1 MENKEEEKKAETKF
15 KIFIAIIIV
24 ISIIA
29 AIIGYF
35 IEDKNSKKSAS
46 TVSNST
52 TRSSYENNINKNS
65 FKYDKNP
72 YKITTEYDGA
82 YRFYL
87 EDGTHMA
94 NGVIVFDNGNCKAK
108 YKTVNTENNYTWT
121 ESPYGYCGINED
133 KCFYFTLNNKKY
145 TYKCTRNNSKI
156 YGELK
161 SYYNIIGN
169 TETKTLDLVYIN
181 NYTDIDSTYNELE
194 TRWEKEEE
202 NNYKNSC
209 KSLTFKELARNPD
222 NVKNTKVKLTGEVIQ
237 VMEGTTYNAIRLNIT
252 KSSYGYYSDT
262 VYIKYIP
269 KAGEDKILEND
280 IVTIWGTAQGDC
292 TYTTVLK
299 SEVTLPLIE
308 AKYININSK

>member
-1 MENKEEEKKAETKF
+1 MENKEDETKL
-15 KIFIAIIIV
+15 KIVIAIIII
-24 ISIIA
+24 ISVIA
-29 AIIGYF
+29 AIVGYC
-35 IEDKNSKKSAS
+35 IEGKNSKKSAS
-46 TVSNST
+46 TISNST
-52 TRSSYENNINKNS
+52 TKSSYENKNNKNTS
-65 FKYDKNP
+65 IHDENSY
-72 YKITTEYDGA
+72 IVTTDYDGA
-82 YRFYL
+82 YKFSL
-87 EDGTHMA
+87 KDGTHMA

-108 YKTVNTENNYTWT
+108 YKTINTENNYTWT

-133 KCFYFTLNNKKY
+133 KSFYFTLNNKKY
-145 TYKCTRNNSKI
+145 TYKCTKDNGKI

-169 TETKTLDLVYIN
+169 TETKILDLVYIN
-181 NYTDIDSTYNELE
+181 NNTDIDSVYNELE
-194 TRWEKEEE
+194 TEWEKEEE
-202 NNYKNSC
+202 DDYKSSC

-222 NVKNTKVKLTGEVIQ
+222 NVKNTKVKITGEVIQ

-269 KAGEDKILEND
+269 KVGEDKVLEND
-280 IVTIWGTAQGDC
+280 IITIWGTAQGDC